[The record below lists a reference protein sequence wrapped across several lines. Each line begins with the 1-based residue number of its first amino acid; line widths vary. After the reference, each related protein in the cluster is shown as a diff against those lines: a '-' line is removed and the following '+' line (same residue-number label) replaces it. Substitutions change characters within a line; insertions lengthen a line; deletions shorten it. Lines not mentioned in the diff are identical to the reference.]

1 MVREHLRSIHD
12 LIDRCFRCGLCR
24 AVCPVFLEVGQE
36 PAVARGKVQLVGAL
50 LAGEMEPSDGMA
62 HLLSRCLTCG
72 LCEQACPADV
82 PVTEIVLS
90 ARNELVS
97 AQDLIRTGKTAPF
110 PAVSRWARYLR
121 EMGSS
126 PEQPLTA
133 ILSLLSQIHGG
144 TWPGNRPHISSKKMV
159 GKIEPSRIALRVGY
173 FPGCAQFIYPRVTR
187 AVMDVLEAN
196 DVMAVVPEG
205 LVCCGWPFMEAG
217 DFSAAGKLVQA
228 NIKAFEGHDID
239 AIVVSCA
246 AGNRVLKRY
255 YAELLGL
262 KGFSAP
268 VYDMAGFL
276 LDVLP
281 GPLKA
286 SPLPKK
292 IVYLHSTGL
301 SEDGCRQVELLTK
314 IPELELVEMETSAEN
329 CGGSLF
335 FSAVH
340 PELSRTIL
348 DRRLH
353 AIARADCDAVIT
365 DSPACMMQLEWALES
380 RGMSQKVMHLAEV
393 LAEAFG
399 VGRSLSA
406 ETK

>member
-1 MVREHLRSIHD
+1 MVREHLKSIHD

-72 LCEQACPADV
+72 LCEQTCPADV

-97 AQDLIRTGKTAPF
+97 AQDLIRAGKTAPF

-121 EMGSS
+121 KMGSS

-133 ILSLLSQIHGG
+133 ILGLLSQIHGG
-144 TWPGNRPHISSKKMV
+144 IWPRSWPHISSKKML
-159 GKIEPSRIALRVGY
+159 GKIEPSQVALRVGY
-173 FPGCAQFIYPRVTR
+173 FPGCAQFVYPRITR

-196 DVMAVVPEG
+196 DVMAIVPEG

-246 AGNRVLKRY
+246 AGNQVLKRY

-268 VYDMAGFL
+268 VYDIAGFL

-286 SPLPKK
+286 SPLPK
-292 IVYLHSTGL
+292 
-301 SEDGCRQVELLTK
+301 
-314 IPELELVEMETSAEN
+314 N

-348 DRRLH
+348 DRRLQ
-353 AIARADCDAVIT
+353 AVARVDCDAVIT

-393 LAEAFG
+393 LVEAFG